1 MRQFLKFFLA
11 AFLALIIFTVIG
23 IFIMAGWIGS
33 IASSKTVETGSKAIL
48 YIDASKHFPEQS
60 VENPLAS
67 LSKEDDYSVPGL
79 FDAVRLIRH
88 AKSDSAIK
96 GIYLKIDDNNNGFA
110 STEELRNAIIDF
122 KSAKK
127 FVIAYGDVISQKAY
141 YLANVADKIYCN
153 PKGSVEWKGFA
164 IEYTFFKNALDK
176 LEIEPQIFYA
186 GKFKSATEPFRAEKM
201 SDPNKV
207 QSLELIRDIYQ
218 QLLRTTSESR
228 KIDTATLHRYAN
240 EYSIRFATDA
250 AKYKLIDAAIYDDE
264 VKDEL
269 RTKIGIEKTA
279 AINFVDIGKYAEAV
293 NYKTGKG
300 TDKVALIFAEGN
312 IVDGKGSDENIGG
325 DRYRTLIR
333 KARLDKT
340 VKAIVFRVNSGG
352 GSALASE
359 NMWRELTM
367 ARKEKPVIMSFGDVA
382 ASGGYY
388 LACNADSI
396 FAQPNTI
403 TGSIGVFSIIPNMS
417 GFFKD
422 KLGVTF
428 DGVKTAEHADI
439 PTASKPLS
447 AVERTF
453 FQNDVDSIYHT
464 FLTRVSEGRKLSYAF
479 TDSIAQGRVW
489 MGERALRLGLVD
501 RIGNLQDAIDCASR
515 MAKIKEYRVREFP
528 EPTNIFDR
536 IFGRFSTEAKAAS
549 VKEELGDDGYKIYN
563 SLRREAIFN

>member
-1 MRQFLKFFLA
+1 
-11 AFLALIIFTVIG
+11 
-23 IFIMAGWIGS
+23 
-33 IASSKTVETGSKAIL
+33 
-48 YIDASKHFPEQS
+48 

-218 QLLRTTSESR
+218 QLLKTTSESR

-549 VKEELGDDGYKIYN
+549 VKEELGEDGYKIYN
-563 SLRREAIFN
+563 SLKKVKSFVGIPQARMPWEFVIE